1 MKILFVCT
9 GNTCRS
15 TMAAAIARHQAAEA
29 GVPLEAESAG
39 THALPGAPAAEEA
52 VQVLREGGVELPEH
66 RARLL
71 TREMVEGADLV
82 LTMTAAQAAYVREL
96 APEFADR
103 VHTLGGFA
111 GGGEEVPDPI
121 GLGIDAYR
129 ECARQLAALIRLSIK
144 RLMAE
149 GKQAKT

>member
-1 MKILFVCT
+1 MKVLFVCT

-15 TMAAAIARHQAAEA
+15 AMAAAIARHQAKEA
-29 GVPLEAESAG
+29 GVNLEVESAG
-39 THALPGAPAAEEA
+39 THALPGAPATEET
-52 VQVLREGGVELPEH
+52 VRVLQEGGVNPEGH

-71 TREMVEGADLV
+71 TREMVQEADLV

-103 VHTLGGFA
+103 VHTLGTFA
-111 GGGEEVPDPI
+111 GGGEDIQDPI
-121 GLGIDAYR
+121 GLGIEAYR
-129 ECARQLAALIRLSIK
+129 ECARKLAALIRLTVK

-149 GKQAKT
+149 GKLAQT

>member
-29 GVPLEAESAG
+29 GLHLEVESAG

-52 VQVLREGGVELPEH
+52 VQVLREGGVDLPEH

-82 LTMTAAQAAYVREL
+82 LTMTAAQADHVREM
-96 APEFADR
+96 APGMADR
-103 VHTLGGFA
+103 VYTLGGFA

-121 GLGIDAYR
+121 GRGIDAYR
-129 ECARQLAALIRLSIK
+129 DCARQLASLIRLTLK
-144 RLMAE
+144 RLVAE
-149 GKQAKT
+149 GKVAAT